1 MNKKRIISLLLIF
14 CMVFSLLPLGVI
26 KADATQED
34 EQVKEDAMDSINSDL
49 NEFKLGQTQTIA
61 DDGYIGIP
69 VEISIYFD
77 SANYTVRSG
86 YGGTPVIIYVVNTY
100 AERVGTDTD
109 SEIIESMLRRGYV
122 VTVLDYKND
131 VRAVSPDLDWSVQG
145 IRNDIKAKKYFN
157 DSVFPQ
163 GTYYDNYVVP
173 AGCNVSL
180 YNVFWEADKHGVDG
194 TLEKIVEIWNT
205 DFRGVK
211 GEKLVKW
218 VYSDGTRKS
227 TLDKANDG
235 TAPVLYDANGNFIDL
250 GFYRRVEPICA
261 NLPRQE
267 YADQALFSRMK
278 IMQTNADVSDLSANI
293 EESIKRAKN
302 NNPICIYKELMQ
314 CTLPAAKKIINDYVQ
329 HITYEDLVEKYLRA
343 IGANEVLKP
352 APNESS
358 IDEGDADRVAYFE
371 QLKVAVMVQIKKHD
385 YSTDDWSVNQIELY
399 KNNHTNQNEDYNVQ
413 LWVVSN
419 AEDFTEEAKRK
430 AQEANVRLINGN
442 DFAKMILDVG
452 LKHFM

>member
-1 MNKKRIISLLLIF
+1 MAELDKRYWIHRIKGGENGLTLSYPLL
-14 CMVFSLLPLGVI
+14 FSNNVLATGWTELSTDNFVRAS
-26 KADATQED
+26 KNNRDEFEKQFADAYGYMRNRYSLWRYLSMKKGDIVVVPTWGD
-34 EQVKEDAMDSINSDL
+34 FSIF
-49 NEFKLGQTQTIA
+49 EIA
-61 DDGYIGIP
+61 DDNIYTNESIQQLLAADQLKDWNGSLAQVKDGY
-69 VEISIYFD
+69 
-77 SANYTVRSG
+77 
-86 YGGTPVIIYVVNTY
+86 
-100 AERVGTDTD
+100 
-109 SEIIESMLRRGYV
+109 
-122 VTVLDYKND
+122 
-131 VRAVSPDLDWSVQG
+131 
-145 IRNDIKAKKYFN
+145 
-157 DSVFPQ
+157 
-163 GTYYDNYVVP
+163 
-173 AGCNVSL
+173 
-180 YNVFWEADKHGVDG
+180 
-194 TLEKIVEIWNT
+194 
-205 DFRGVK
+205 
-211 GEKLVKW
+211 
-218 VYSDGTRKS
+218 
-227 TLDKANDG
+227 
-235 TAPVLYDANGNFIDL
+235 LYDANGNFIDL

-358 IDEGDADRVAYFE
+358 TDEGDADRVAYFE